1 MCGELEKYQWAVRQV
16 HARMRPRRSPSA
28 HSVGARRR
36 RTPSVHAVGA
46 LRRCTPIAEGCEA
59 ARTRSV
65 TDARAARLVVHRCTR
80 GSKCRAHRAIAREL
94 LLPSA
99 AQNPHVHV
107 VLCRAKRCG
116 TGARRMPPPI
126 THDAERVH
134 LSADAADGRG
144 VVLQAKQLRPAKAEV
159 RPLVPQYVDACVGAF
174 RSNRISAHAPPT
186 LQHCWGNPFFS
197 EVGLAGG
204 RRGGGAGVPIL

>member
-1 MCGELEKYQWAVRQV
+1 M
-16 HARMRPRRSPSA
+16 PRKCAGSSRSTSGRSGRCMHGCAPA
-28 HSVGARRR
+28 L
-36 RTPSVHAVGA
+36 AVGA

-99 AQNPHVHV
+99 AQNPLVHV

-159 RPLVPQYVDACVGAF
+159 RPLVPQYVESGPSTHSVEACVGAF

-197 EVGLAGG
+197 EVGLAGWE
-204 RRGGGAGVPIL
+204 GGGAGVPIL